1 MCVLQLER
9 TRACAGGTYR
19 ASWKGL
25 SCTLGT
31 FTTPHCT
38 TLHYT
43 HTNILFLN
51 HNYRETQLSKRV
63 ADWTSRLEPILRAQ
77 ELAPEYD
84 IHTYS
89 DLVLTQVG
97 SVPAMDLERRFQ
109 VLGLNS
115 DENTGGVEEVRLTAC
130 REVIQTDRTIVDFQ
144 EIVGYRGQTKE
155 PGQGQGQGWDQDHVG
170 MGAGT
175 GVGVGVGGSSA
186 EVCRVFLACLMLA
199 NSGNLDLIP
208 PLPVVEKKTLKS
220 AQNDKFKDM
229 EKGKDTGRD
238 VFRSA
243 KKEKYFSH
251 NNNNQ
256 KMSFRV
262 RLLDSK
268 RNLDVEG
275 FRAPSIDGKC

>member
-1 MCVLQLER
+1 M
-9 TRACAGGTYR
+9 
-19 ASWKGL
+19 
-25 SCTLGT
+25 
-31 FTTPHCT
+31 
-38 TLHYT
+38 
-43 HTNILFLN
+43 
-51 HNYRETQLSKRV
+51 

-115 DENTGGVEEVRLTAC
+115 DENTGGLEEVRLTAC
-130 REVIQTDRTIVDFQ
+130 REVVQTDRTIVDFQ

-155 PGQGQGQGWDQDHVG
+155 PGQGQGQGWEQDHAG

-175 GVGVGVGGSSA
+175 GLGAGVGVGGSSA

-208 PLPVVEKKTLKS
+208 PLPIVEKKILKS
-220 AQNDKFKDM
+220 AHNVKDKDK
-229 EKGKDTGRD
+229 EKGKDTVRD
-238 VFRSA
+238 VFGSA
-243 KKEKYFSH
+243 KKEKNFSH
-251 NNNNQ
+251 NINNQ

-262 RLLDSK
+262 RLLNSK

-275 FRAPSIDGKC
+275 FRAPTIFSKC